1 MLSPEPPPP
10 PIKHTEPLA
19 FRISRV
25 VKIANTS
32 RNSGMTKFYNAN
44 TTNNYSNSQP
54 KNNFN

>member
-1 MLSPEPPPP
+1 MIRPEPP

-19 FRISRV
+19 FRISRI

-32 RNSGMTKFYNAN
+32 RNVGITKFYNAN
-44 TTNNYSNSQP
+44 TKNNCSNSQT

>member
-1 MLSPEPPPP
+1 MLRPEPPH
-10 PIKHTEPLA
+10 IKHTEPLA
-19 FRISRV
+19 FRISRI